1 MQGTNRSFRE
11 TFRETCY
18 HECGETMKT
27 TYSLSLRDD
36 QIAFLDKLYAD
47 EKRTTG
53 LPYVKFRIDADG
65 CTITVYD
72 SMKVVFAGKNAE
84 EHAALFM
91 TVEMATEKLDE
102 KPDVKTHK
110 ETASVF
116 PQAGSDEVGTGDY
129 FGPVVV
135 CACRVKADDY
145 AALKEFNITDS
156 KAMNDIHVRQ
166 VAPKIMEQVDYSVLV
181 VQNAKYN
188 EVHKTHNMNAIK
200 AILHN
205 AAYIHLKKKIKG
217 FPKLTV
223 VDQFAH
229 EALYY
234 RYLEGEEEIVKGLTF
249 ETKAESKYFAVAC
262 ASVIARY
269 AFLQTFDAMKTEY
282 GMEFP
287 KGASSLVDAAA
298 RRFIAMHGRE
308 RLGEVVKLHFK
319 NTNNL

>member
-1 MQGTNRSFRE
+1 
-11 TFRETCY
+11 
-18 HECGETMKT
+18 MKT
-27 TYSLSLRDD
+27 TLSLSLNDD

-53 LPYVKFRIDADG
+53 IKYVQFRVDTDG

-72 SMKVVFAGKNAE
+72 SKKVVFAGKNAE

-91 TVEMATEKLDE
+91 VEEKD
-102 KPDVKTHK
+102 DG
-110 ETASVF
+110 VF

-135 CACRVKADDY
+135 AACRIKADDY
-145 AALKEFNITDS
+145 HALKSYNITDS
-156 KAMNDIHVRQ
+156 KAMNDAHVRQ
-166 VAPKIMEQVDYSVLV
+166 VAPKIMERAAYSVLV

-205 AAYIHLKKKIKG
+205 AAYIHLKKKIKTL
-217 FPKLTV
+217 PKLTV
-223 VDQFAH
+223 VDQFAP
-229 EALYY
+229 ESLYY
-234 RYLEGEEEIVKGLTF
+234 RYLANEQEIIKGLTF

-269 AFLQTFDAMKTEY
+269 AFLQTFDAMKTQY

-287 KGASSLVDAAA
+287 KGASATVDEAA
-298 RRFIAMHGRE
+298 RRFIRLHGQN
-308 RLGEVVKLHFK
+308 RLSEVVKLHFK
-319 NTNNL
+319 NTKNL

>member
-1 MQGTNRSFRE
+1 MQNVNRSLCE
-11 TFRETCY
+11 TFRKTCY
-18 HECGETMKT
+18 HEGGETMKT
-27 TYSLSLRDD
+27 TFSLSLRDD

-53 LPYVKFRIDADG
+53 LPYVKFRVDADG

-72 SMKVVFAGKNAE
+72 SQKVVFAGKNAE

-91 TVEMATEKLDE
+91 AEEKD
-102 KPDVKTHK
+102 D
-110 ETASVF
+110 SVY

-145 AALKEFNITDS
+145 TALKDFNITDS
-156 KAMNDIHVRQ
+156 KAMNDVHVRQ
-166 VAPKIMEQVDYSVLV
+166 VAPKIMERVDYSVLV
-181 VQNAKYN
+181 VQDAKYN
-188 EVHKTHNMNAIK
+188 EVHKTRNMNAIK

-205 AAYIHLKKKIKG
+205 AAYIHLKKKIKDL
-217 FPKLTV
+217 PKLTV

-229 EALYY
+229 EQLYY
-234 RYLEGEEEIVKGLTF
+234 RYLEGEKEIVKGLTF

-269 AFLQTFDAMKTEY
+269 TFLQTFDAMKAQY

-287 KGASSLVDAAA
+287 KGASSIVDEAA
-298 RRFIAMHGRE
+298 RRFIAMHGRQ

>member
-1 MQGTNRSFRE
+1 
-11 TFRETCY
+11 
-18 HECGETMKT
+18 MKT

-53 LPYVKFRIDADG
+53 LPYVKFRVDADG

-72 SMKVVFAGKNAE
+72 SKKVVFAGKNAE

-91 TVEMATEKLDE
+91 TDEIAEDKPIEKTKAKSLKQTD
-102 KPDVKTHK
+102 
-110 ETASVF
+110 SVF

-145 AALKEFNITDS
+145 VALKDLNITDS
-156 KAMNDIHVRQ
+156 KAMNDVQVRK
-166 VAPKIMEQVDYSVLV
+166 VAPMIMERVDFSVLV
-181 VQNAKYN
+181 VQNSKYN

-205 AAYIHLKKKIKG
+205 AAYIHLKKKIKSL
-217 FPKLTV
+217 PKLTV

-234 RYLEGEEEIVKGLTF
+234 RYLVGEKEIVKGLTF

-269 AFLQTFDAMKTEY
+269 AFLQTFDAMKTQY

-287 KGASSLVDAAA
+287 KGASSIVDEAAQ
-298 RRFIAMHGRE
+298 RFIAMHGRE

-319 NTNNL
+319 NSNNL